1 MKQREKGFTLLEVV
15 IGMAI
20 MGLVVVAI
28 AATITT
34 LLMNYGQAAEQNVAL
49 PQVQNAGYWISRDVQ
64 MSRNVT
70 ASDPDGFPLTLD
82 IPIDTDENND
92 YSIIYLFED
101 NKLKRKVYDSSG
113 NLTTE
118 TLIADYIDTDNTIFS
133 TVNATISL
141 YKLTVTASRD
151 GAGVTMSYE
160 ISQRLSPG

>member
-70 ASDPDGFPLTLD
+70 ASDPDGFPLSLD

-92 YSIIYLFED
+92 YSIIYLFEG
-101 NKLKRKVYDSSG
+101 NKLK
-113 NLTTE
+113 
-118 TLIADYIDTDNTIFS
+118 A
-133 TVNATISL
+133 
-141 YKLTVTASRD
+141 
-151 GAGVTMSYE
+151 
-160 ISQRLSPG
+160 